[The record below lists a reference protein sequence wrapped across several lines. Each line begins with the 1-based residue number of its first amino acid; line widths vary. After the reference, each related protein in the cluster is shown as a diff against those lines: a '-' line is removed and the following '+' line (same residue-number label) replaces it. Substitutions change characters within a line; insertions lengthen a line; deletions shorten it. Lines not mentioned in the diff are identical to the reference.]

1 VTTVQLAASAGGL
14 IGLGL
19 ALLAFRLVP
28 ARPDLGTA
36 LDALDPRHSLTPPSD
51 VPAPPTRAPDRLGQ
65 WCSRHLP
72 LPLAG
77 PPTRDL
83 ALLRIPPH
91 RFVGEQLLYAV
102 AGLFFPL
109 MLTVIVTLIGVSPPW
124 LIPAGAA
131 LVTAAAASYLP
142 DYNVRSDAAAA
153 REEFTRALSAYVD
166 LVALER
172 LAGAGPRQAMEAAAA
187 IGDAWPFRR
196 LAEELARSRWS
207 GVPPWDALARLAG
220 ELNLDPLADL
230 ADIMRLSGEEG
241 AAVYQ
246 TLRARSAA
254 IRSALV
260 AQDLAR
266 ANRAG
271 ERLTLPGAVLAL
283 TFAVLLTAPA
293 LIRLVLGPG

>member
-1 VTTVQLAASAGGL
+1 MNTVQLAALAGGL

-19 ALLAFRLVP
+19 AVLAVRLAP
-28 ARPDLGTA
+28 ARPDLPTA
-36 LDALDPRHSLTPPSD
+36 LDALDPRHSLAPPSA
-51 VPAPPTRAPDRLGQ
+51 VPLVVSGASDRLGL
-65 WCSRHLP
+65 WASRHLP
-72 LPLAG
+72 VPLA
-77 PPTRDL
+77 PPARDL
-83 ALLRIPPH
+83 ALLRIPVH
-91 RFVGEQLLYAV
+91 RFVGEKLLYAV
-102 AGLFFPL
+102 AGLLFPL
-109 MLTVIVTLIGVSPPW
+109 MLTLIVTVIGVPLPW
-124 LIPAGAA
+124 LIPAGAS

-153 REEFTRALSAYVD
+153 REEFTRALGAYVD

-172 LAGAGPRQAMEAAAA
+172 LAGAGPRQAMESAAA

-207 GVPPWDALARLAG
+207 GVPPWDALARLASD
-220 ELNLDPLADL
+220 LNLDPLADL

-260 AQDLAR
+260 SQDLAR
-266 ANRAG
+266 ANQAG